1 MCGLEDQVC
10 ARVRVRVERGR
21 ACVCVCGV
29 NVSACV
35 RVCVCEC
42 HRVCAWAHTWTSS
55 ITHFITGIFTKGE
68 RNSVAGLAE
77 SCPF

>member
-1 MCGLEDQVC
+1 MCSCVRVSGTRAC
-10 ARVRVRVERGR
+10 VRVRVWNECEIR
-21 ACVCVCGV
+21 VCVCG
-29 NVSACV
+29 CV
-35 RVCVCEC
+35 C

-77 SCPF
+77 SCPFYAARS